1 MIKIDI
7 SGDKAIQ
14 ETFKQFIPKVQKQ
27 ALAKLGAAIHDDVK
41 ERIGK
46 HTKSGALEQSLRVIK
61 SDSEFV
67 IYNDLQRAPYAKYVH
82 WPTRPHLIKAKNKKA
97 LKFVGKDGKPW
108 MFFGP
113 KSPQEQALIRKWRDK
128 KAFGTRLFFKWPM
141 HPGWRGDPWYR
152 DAAAEAP
159 ALFARIVQQL
169 QKELR

>member
-27 ALAKLGAAIHDDVK
+27 ALARLGAAIHDDVK

-46 HTKSGALEQSLRVIK
+46 HTKSGALEQSLRIIK

-67 IYNDLQRAPYAKYVH
+67 IYNDLQRAPHARFVH
-82 WPTRPHLIKAKNKKA
+82 WGTRPHVIRPKKRKA
-97 LKFVGKDGKPW
+97 LRWPVGGT
-108 MFFGP
+108 FAF
-113 KSPQEQALIRKWRDK
+113 AK
-128 KAFGTRLFFKWPM
+128 KVN
-141 HPGWRGDPWYR
+141 HPGYEGDAYFAK
-152 DAAAEAP
+152 AAAEAP

-169 QKELR
+169 QKEL